1 MSFHELPSVVK
12 TIYLTLI
19 FSCICISFSLFGFT
33 YHKKSKLTSFLL
45 TFSGIWASM
54 ILMLYSADL
63 LIAKSG
69 LTKINAIEWYCDHN
83 ILISAVPIL
92 MIVALIIF
100 IAVKEHHYR
109 RVLITNTSMRE
120 SVNSLSTGLCFSYE
134 NGRVLLLNRVMY
146 DLCFKIVGKDLQN
159 ANLFWEKLCK
169 GDVLDSV
176 KMIEEDINPSYRLAD
191 GSVWTFKREKIN
203 DYYQLSASE
212 ITEIL
217 LLTEELEKNNEE
229 LVYLNRRLK
238 KYGEDV
244 DELTRSQERLELK
257 ARIHRQLGQALL
269 ATRRYLSEPESNE
282 PPMDIW
288 KQSVMLLSKEAQI
301 VEESPM
307 DMLVRFATKT
317 GLDVHI
323 TGDFPGEDRVLSIF
337 FQAAAEALT
346 NAVKHANAKT
356 IYIDLTENE
365 THYKVEFR
373 NDGDIPRTSVREG
386 GGLTSLRKKVEF
398 AGGTMSVNYKNE
410 FILTIIMKKEVKNI

>member
-1 MSFHELPSVVK
+1 M
-12 TIYLTLI
+12 
-19 FSCICISFSLFGFT
+19 
-33 YHKKSKLTSFLL
+33 
-45 TFSGIWASM
+45 
-54 ILMLYSADL
+54 
-63 LIAKSG
+63 
-69 LTKINAIEWYCDHN
+69 
-83 ILISAVPIL
+83 
-92 MIVALIIF
+92 
-100 IAVKEHHYR
+100 
-109 RVLITNTSMRE
+109 
-120 SVNSLSTGLCFSYE
+120 
-134 NGRVLLLNRVMY
+134 
-146 DLCFKIVGKDLQN
+146 
-159 ANLFWEKLCK
+159 
-169 GDVLDSV
+169 
-176 KMIEEDINPSYRLAD
+176 
-191 GSVWTFKREKIN
+191 
-203 DYYQLSASE
+203 
-212 ITEIL
+212 
-217 LLTEELEKNNEE
+217 
-229 LVYLNRRLK
+229 
-238 KYGEDV
+238 